1 MSNTAANLSSSFF
14 HMSATVAGG
23 FKAGSFGVVNA
34 AGTHAIGRNGVPSV
48 WGTKRV
54 AREIAPHIADCEGYA
69 WVRIY
74 PSREAAQAGG

>member
-1 MSNTAANLSSSFF
+1 MSNAAANLSSSFF

-54 AREIAPHIADCEGYA
+54 AREIAPHIADCDGYE